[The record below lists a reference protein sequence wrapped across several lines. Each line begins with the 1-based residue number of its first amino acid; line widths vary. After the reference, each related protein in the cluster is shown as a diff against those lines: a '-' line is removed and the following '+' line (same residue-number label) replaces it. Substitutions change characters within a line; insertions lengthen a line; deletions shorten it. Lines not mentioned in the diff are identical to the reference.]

1 MTRHSEATA
10 DPLTASDARA
20 AVGIVFPPGPDGKP
34 SSRLAGTRIMG
45 AALDALDPGHGEEAR
60 RETHWRNAYP
70 RHFRRL
76 VQGAMRSPQAA
87 LASARAGLAAAWE
100 SLHWQSEAGIGSL
113 ADALRAPA
121 SPLSTLELPGRA
133 DTGPAEWAVPYRG
146 ELLRGDALAARI
158 DDWLARGIV
167 EPTAAEALHRCRRHP
182 EWFDLSDR
190 NLVLLGAGSEAGP
203 LRWLCRW
210 RARVI
215 AVDLPGAAVWR
226 RIATVAT
233 AGNGTVIVPIR
244 GPVAQGDAAGDA
256 WVNDAGVDLL
266 REAPR
271 VAAWLRAHPA
281 PLDVAALGYA
291 DGERHVRLSLA
302 MDMVQVAACE
312 ADSRT
317 TLAWMA
323 TPTDVF
329 AVPAATAKRAIAAF
343 ESRPVMQRAWQ
354 EPIRLASG
362 DRLFH
367 ENVEA
372 IEHPGHG
379 PAFGLVDAIVV
390 EQGPNYA
397 LAKRLQ
403 QWRAILARE
412 AGHLASLNV
421 APSTTTASVLKNPAF
436 AAGFAG
442 ADAFGI
448 ETFAPDTTN
457 ALMAALWVHDLR
469 APESAASPARK
480 LDHPH
485 QLLWED
491 ACHGGLWTCA
501 YRPRSALPMAAAI
514 GWLRGAARKAHLAG
528 EG

>member
-1 MTRHSEATA
+1 MSTH
-10 DPLTASDARA
+10 DDA
-20 AVGIVFPPGPDGKP
+20 AVTGPTGAAGPVRGIAFPAGPDGKP
-34 SSRLAGTRIMG
+34 SSRLAGTHVMG
-45 AALDALDPGHGEEAR
+45 AALEPLDPAHADDAR
-60 RETHWRNAYP
+60 RETRWRSAYP

-76 VQGAMRSPQAA
+76 VEGAMRSPQAA

-100 SLHWQSEAGIGSL
+100 SVQWHGEPGAVPLK
-113 ADALRAPA
+113 DALRERAAPLY
-121 SPLSTLELPGRA
+121 PLTLAGRG
-133 DTGPAEWAVPYRG
+133 DSRPAEWFVPCHG
-146 ELLRGDALAARI
+146 ERLRGDALARRI
-158 DDWLARGIV
+158 DDWCERGIV

-190 NLVLLGAGSEAGP
+190 TLVLLGAGSEAGP
-203 LRWLCRW
+203 LPWLSRW

-215 AVDLPGAAVWR
+215 AVDLPREAIWR
-226 RIATVAT
+226 RIAALGVGGNGSVVVPLAT
-233 AGNGTVIVPIR
+233 AIAT
-244 GPVAQGDAAGDA
+244 DAAGDA
-256 WVNDAGVDLL
+256 WIVDAGVDLL
-266 REAPR
+266 TEAPR
-271 VAAWLRAHPA
+271 AAAWLADQPH
-281 PLDVAALGYA
+281 PLDIAALGYA
-291 DGERHVRLSLA
+291 DGERHVRLALA
-302 MDMVQVAACE
+302 MDLVQVAVCA
-312 ADSRT
+312 ADART
-317 TLAWMA
+317 SLAWMA

-329 AVPAATAKRAIAAF
+329 AVPEATARRAMAAF

-367 ENVEA
+367 ENVESV
-372 IEHPGHG
+372 EHSEHG

-403 QWRAILARE
+403 QWRAIVARE

-421 APSTTTASVLKNPAF
+421 APSTTTGSVLKNPAF

-448 ETFAPDTTN
+448 EVFAPETTN

-469 APESAASPARK
+469 APESAANPARR

-485 QLLWED
+485 QLIWED
-491 ACHGGLWTCA
+491 ACHGGLWTTA
-501 YRPRSALPMAAAI
+501 YRPRSALPMAAAL
-514 GWLRGAARKAHLAG
+514 GWLRGAARKAAAVAG
-528 EG
+528 D